1 MKRNNLTTAV
11 LAGITGVAGIASVS
25 NAVNLNSDGV
35 GQVLIYPYYTVNNDL
50 NTVISVVNTTDDVKA
65 IKVRFLEGKN
75 SREVLDFNLYMSA
88 YDVWTAAL
96 IPTLSTVPG
105 YAGQDSVKLVTFD
118 NSCTTP
124 AINGQEFLPYAFTGD
139 FNDTIGSDL
148 ARATEGHLEMIEM
161 GTVIGSD
168 ANAATHN
175 SSGVPASCNTL
186 VGNWS
191 PPTGKWISDASINIV
206 DPDGTGGLFGS
217 ASLVD
222 VAEGVDFA
230 YNADAIQN
238 FTLSQ
243 LHSAPGDLF
252 PSLITGSETQSIV
265 FYEGQAVATDWLT
278 SSVEAVSASYM
289 HQNLYGE
296 YALDADISAKTEWV
310 VTFPTKSFY
319 VDPARSISPVPVEPF
334 TRARSSNGAC
344 EPYTVAGFFDREE
357 QTPLIPVGDLVPSPI
372 PPGEDPTVPVFCWEA
387 NVLEFTFG
395 AANTGTSEVLGSD
408 NTTHLG
414 SEFYNGWMNL
424 LFATQFTDNGV
435 ASPGGSVQTY
445 FGLPVTGFA
454 VQKFTNSNAQPGLLA
469 QYGGLFPHR
478 GLKNIS
484 SASSGP

>member
-35 GQVLIYPYYTVNNDL
+35 GQVLIYPYYTVNNGL
-50 NTVISVVNTTDDVKA
+50 NTIISVVNTTDEVKA

-75 SREVLDFNLYMSA
+75 SREVLDFNLYMSE

-96 IPTLSTVPG
+96 VPYASTIGGHVG
-105 YAGQDSVKLVTFD
+105 EDSVQIVTFD
-118 NSCTTP
+118 KSCTTP
-124 AINGQEFLPYAFTGD
+124 AINGQEFLPYAFTGA
-139 FNDTIGSDL
+139 FNDPITDNMS
-148 ARATEGHLEMIEM
+148 RSTEGHFEMIEM
-161 GTVIGSD
+161 GSVINSD
-168 ANAATHN
+168 GAAATHT
-175 SSGVPASCNTL
+175 SAGVPSSCATL
-186 VGNWS
+186 VGNWT
-191 PPTGKWISDASINIV
+191 PPLGKWIADGSINIV

-217 ASLVD
+217 ASIVD

-230 YNADAIQN
+230 YNADAIQS

-252 PSLITGSETQSIV
+252 PSLITGSETSSIV
-265 FYEGQAVATDWLT
+265 FYEGIAVTTDWLT

-296 YALDADISAKTEWV
+296 YALDTEIAAKTEWV

-334 TRARSSNGAC
+334 TRTISANGAC
-344 EPYTVAGFFDREE
+344 EPYAVDGFFDREE
-357 QTPLIPVGDLVPSPI
+357 QTPLIPVGDLVPSPV
-372 PPGEDPTVPVFCWEA
+372 PPGEDPSVPVFCWEA
-387 NVLEFTFG
+387 NVLEFTLG
-395 AANTGTSEVLGSD
+395 AASTGDSLILGSD

-414 SEFYNGWMNL
+414 SEFVNGWMNL
-424 LFATQFTDNGV
+424 RFPQLTDNGISV
-435 ASPGGSVQTY
+435 PGGLTQTY
-445 FGLPVTGFA
+445 WGLPVTGFA
-454 VQKFTNSNAQPGLLA
+454 VQKFTNANAAPGLLA

-484 SASSGP
+484 SASSAP